1 MKAILVALKYTTDY
15 DFDISIK
22 ELKELCRACQI
33 EVTHIVTQAADPNKT
48 TYVGIGKIKEIRHLI
63 EDEDMVIFNEE
74 LTPLQLRNISDL
86 LGIEVKDRTD
96 LILRIFE
103 SRARTKEAKLQVEVA
118 RLKYELPRLAGAHE
132 EMYSQQGGSGFR
144 GSGEQQIEIERRH
157 IRRHMAQ
164 VYKELRE
171 VTKERQTQ
179 RKRRENMKVVALVGY
194 TNAGKSTLL
203 NLFTQK
209 KVYSEDMLFATL
221 ETSTR
226 QAVLKN
232 NRTILMSDTVGFIS
246 QLPHHLIEA
255 FKSTLEEVKEADLI
269 LHVVDASSPYANKQ
283 IEVTNMVLKE
293 LGVETPMLYVYNK
306 CDLEQAE
313 FIVPRDPYVFISAK
327 NNLHID
333 KLEDEIIKI
342 IYKDEERIT
351 LYIPYEEGDLYKKL
365 IRETTLIKEEFQD
378 ECIAITIE
386 APTYYANKY
395 SRYRK
400 V

>member
-15 DFDISIK
+15 DFDISLK
-22 ELKELCRACQI
+22 ELEELCRACHI
-33 EVTHIVTQAADPNKT
+33 EVSQIVTQASEPNKT

-63 EDEDMVIFNEE
+63 DDEDMVIFNEE

-86 LGIEVKDRTD
+86 LGVDVKDRTD

-164 VYKELRE
+164 VYKELAE
-171 VTKERQTQ
+171 VKKERQVQ
-179 RKRRENMKVVALVGY
+179 RKRRENMKVIALVGY

-232 NRTILMSDTVGFIS
+232 NRMILMSDTVGFIS

-269 LHVVDASSPYANKQ
+269 LHVVDSSSPYAHKQ
-283 IEVTNMVLKE
+283 IEVTNQVLKE
-293 LGVETPMLYVYNK
+293 LGVNTPMLYVYNK
-306 CDLEQAE
+306 CDLERSE
-313 FIVPRDPYVFISAK
+313 FIIPKDPYVFISAK
-327 NNLHID
+327 NNLHIEE
-333 KLEDEIIKI
+333 LEDEIIKI
-342 IYKDEERIT
+342 IYEDEERMT

-365 IRETTLIKEEFQD
+365 IRETTLIKEEFLD
-378 ECIAITIE
+378 EGISITIE
-386 APTYYANKY
+386 APAYYANKY
-395 SRYRK
+395 SSYRK